1 MNKGELIDKI
11 SKDAELTKVE
21 AAKALDSMM
30 DGVSKTLKKG
40 DKVTLV
46 GFGTWS
52 VSKRK
57 ARMGRNPQTG
67 KEIKIPAKKVVKFKA
82 GKTLAEKM

>member
-11 SKDAELTKVE
+11 AKDAELTKVE

-40 DKVTLV
+40 DKVIII
-46 GFGTWS
+46 
-52 VSKRK
+52 
-57 ARMGRNPQTG
+57 
-67 KEIKIPAKKVVKFKA
+67 KEIAMFSAKAFFYLI
-82 GKTLAEKM
+82 KTFVLWYNGIRIYVDVITGEKLSLFTLLS